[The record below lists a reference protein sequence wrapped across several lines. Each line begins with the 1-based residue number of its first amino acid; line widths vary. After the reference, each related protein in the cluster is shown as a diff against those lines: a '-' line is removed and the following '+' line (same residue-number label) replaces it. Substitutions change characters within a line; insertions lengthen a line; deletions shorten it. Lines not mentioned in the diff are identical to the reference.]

1 MSDLIKD
8 DTYRVRRRLRAGG
21 TGEVDAVFQGYGAL
35 YYEARVVDG
44 RVPIFQDRSGGAPFS
59 AIEVLDGPESH

>member
-8 DTYRVRRRLRAGG
+8 DTYRVRRGLRIGG

-35 YYEARVVDG
+35 YYEARVIDG
-44 RVPIFQDRSGGAPFS
+44 RVPIFQDRSGGAPTS
-59 AIEVLDGPESH
+59 AVEVLDGPQSH

>member
-8 DTYRVRRRLRAGG
+8 DSYRVRRDGG
-21 TGEVDAVFQGYGAL
+21 TGEVNAVFQGYGAL

-44 RVPIFQDRSGGAPFS
+44 RVPIFQDRTGGAPFS
-59 AIEVLDGPESH
+59 GIEVLDGPESH